1 VIEAEAQAEVLTLAL
16 AGELDVGTQATTS
29 ALIEEALKAAPSVLV
44 LDLREVDFLG
54 STGLSVLIEAQ
65 RAAEARNTVICLV
78 ANRRATLLPLELT
91 GLTGRVRGARPPRI
105 TVDPETVFDPVV
117 YARALKQM
125 EDLYKSQGY
134 LSVRAGPPRL
144 EPIGGNPSRVEVT
157 IPIKEGEQT
166 RVARVLVEG
175 GGDEGVRLAEAL

>member
-91 GLTGRVRGARPPRI
+91 GLTTMFPVFK
-105 TVDPETVFDPVV
+105 TPEDAQRSAHVQ
-117 YARALKQM
+117 R
-125 EDLYKSQGY
+125 
-134 LSVRAGPPRL
+134 
-144 EPIGGNPSRVEVT
+144 
-157 IPIKEGEQT
+157 EQT
-166 RVARVLVEG
+166 
-175 GGDEGVRLAEAL
+175 GVVPGVGPDVGQ